1 MNRVRIRGDR
11 LTAVIDNAKLAFMM
25 TDDQIAHEKAMVL
38 FDRALR
44 FQMQGKLHQAALLY
58 QQSIE
63 LHPTAEAYTHL
74 GWTFSL
80 IGRVE
85 EAITLC
91 HQAIAVDP
99 TYGNPYNDIGVYLIE
114 QDRWQE
120 SIDWFEKAIAAPRYE
135 SPQFPHLN
143 LGRVYEHLGRYRT
156 ALQCYDKALHMDPL
170 YLPATWAK
178 TALLGK
184 MN

>member
-1 MNRVRIRGDR
+1 MTG
-11 LTAVIDNAKLAFMM
+11 NATLPLMM
-25 TDDQIAHEKAMVL
+25 TDDQIALEKAMVL
-38 FDRALR
+38 FDRAVR
-44 FQMQGKLHQAALLY
+44 YQMQGDLQQAALLY

-63 LHPTAEAYTHL
+63 LHPTAEAYTYL
-74 GWTFSL
+74 GWTFSM
-80 IGRVE
+80 IGRLD

-99 TYGNPYNDIGVYLIE
+99 TYGNPYNDIGAYLIE
-114 QDRWQE
+114 QDRWEE
-120 SIDWFEKAIAAPRYE
+120 SIDWFEKATEAPRYE
-135 SPQFPHLN
+135 APQFPYLN

-156 ALQCYDKALHMDPL
+156 ALACYDKALAIDPL